1 MHENR
6 YWNNVQWKSRILIR
20 MFYKLKQPQNTFTS
34 INNDFKI
41 TLNLGKIKCLLN
53 DLICKFNYTVTKI
66 SQNST
71 LV

>member
-1 MHENR
+1 
-6 YWNNVQWKSRILIR
+6 
-20 MFYKLKQPQNTFTS
+20 MFYKLKQPQNTFTF